1 MTVRPLRVS
10 RTKRVGSV
18 ANQCNVYLFAENRDD
33 ARRRLTK
40 IIPYIHKV

>member
-1 MTVRPLRVS
+1 MTIRPLRVS
-10 RTKRVGSV
+10 RTKQVGAV
-18 ANQCNVYLFAENRDD
+18 ARQGNVYLFAPNRDD